1 MNAFTEAGRGLAS
14 GNDDVRVLRRVQL
27 EEGPTGDVSV
37 GPTKPAA
44 VLSVATSGSQDEGG
58 QRVAVSVRRF
68 HYDSDGMV
76 TRLETPQ
83 FWSAGTKY
91 VDEVA
96 SGTASEPAPVLDG
109 QISEEE
115 LLGVLLTSSI
125 IISHRAS
132 FDRPWIESLLPEAGG
147 LAWACSATEVD
158 WWSRGFEG
166 PSLGYL
172 LCQTGWFYDAESR
185 AGEVDGLIQ
194 LLRHRF
200 DDGRSVLS
208 LLVERALRTSWI
220 FRAHGASFA
229 VKEQLRDRGYRWDAE
244 RRVWWKEISDAEKL
258 QEELWLAINVYRAGK
273 GARAM
278 GPYCEQMTAEKRFI

>member
-1 MNAFTEAGRGLAS
+1 MNAFAKAGRCLAP
-14 GNDDVRVLRRVQL
+14 GNEDVRVLRRVRL
-27 EEGPTGDVSV
+27 REGPTGDASD
-37 GPTKPAA
+37 GPTKRAA
-44 VLSVATSGSQDEGG
+44 VLSVATSGAEDGG
-58 QRVAVSVRRF
+58 AQRVAVIVRRF
-68 HYDSDGMV
+68 QYDADRMV
-76 TRLETPQ
+76 ARLETPQ
-83 FWSAGTKY
+83 FWSAGAKY
-91 VDEVA
+91 VHEAVP
-96 SGTASEPAPVLDG
+96 GTTRETAPVMEG
-109 QISEEE
+109 RISKEE
-115 LLGVLLTSSI
+115 LAEILLTSSI

-132 FDRPWIESLLPEAGG
+132 FDRPWIESMLPEACG
-147 LAWACSATEVD
+147 LAWGCSATEVD
-158 WWSRGFEG
+158 WGSRGFEG

-172 LCQTGWFYDAESR
+172 LCQAGWFYDAESR
-185 AGEVDGLIQ
+185 VGPVDGLIQ

-229 VKEQLRDRGYRWDAE
+229 VKDQLRDRGYRWDAE

-258 QEELWLAINVYRAGK
+258 PEELWLAINVYRAGK